1 VDDEDEEAAIRAAQ
15 IGRAAKVHVTSD
27 IDRLTN
33 RTGDLVAA
41 VTIPMFNEH
50 TLPKFTGESNIHR
63 ALTKLRQSH
72 SGMLCVTLGPSGAM
86 MLAGN
91 ELVYEP
97 GFEVEAVDT
106 TAAGDV
112 FRAAF
117 IYALLDGAQPHE
129 MLRFANAAAAISCT
143 RAGAMASVPGRQEVA
158 DALSGAVSALPS
170 ARGPSHPAT

>member
-1 VDDEDEEAAIRAAQ
+1 
-15 IGRAAKVHVTSD
+15 
-27 IDRLTN
+27 
-33 RTGDLVAA
+33 
-41 VTIPMFNEH
+41 
-50 TLPKFTGESNIHR
+50 
-63 ALTKLRQSH
+63 
-72 SGMLCVTLGPSGAM
+72 M

-143 RAGAMASVPGRQEVA
+143 RAGAIG
-158 DALSGAVSALPS
+158 GAEPRDVSQCWNRSL
-170 ARGPSHPAT
+170 